1 MFCVPFKV
9 VFHQR
14 LFVIFILPFTFKA
27 DGVVNENSTDL
38 IVNYQLSGIRN
49 LLRKV
54 NGTIGN
60 ANIIQSQY
68 PSPLTMSDPIP
79 NIHGKEAEPIP
90 LLKDAF
96 YQTST
101 NLSFN
106 VELKYPIETPYNL
119 IAEALIKHKPVES
132 SLPTPSSYFYKINKF
147 CDTILDVSNLVY
159 LGFFSKMLFI

>member
-1 MFCVPFKV
+1 MVECDANITKDSEV
-9 VFHQR
+9 VFTPQLHTR
-14 LFVIFILPFTFKA
+14 KHKT

-60 ANIIQSQY
+60 ANIIQ
-68 PSPLTMSDPIP
+68 
-79 NIHGKEAEPIP
+79 KAEPIP

-132 SLPTPSSYFYKINKF
+132 FLPTPSSYFYKINKF
-147 CDTILDVSNLVY
+147 CDTILDTIWLHAGPRYVILSSFNPDVCLT
-159 LGFFSKMLFI
+159 LG